1 MIIAKEKRKTNLAEY
16 ILYMWQV
23 EDLIRSFGFDIN
35 RIETEYISRFQVND
49 TFRADIKDWYQN
61 LLVMMEKEH
70 LQNSGH
76 LQLLKN
82 LVNDLNEFHLKLIET
97 ATDPVYSGLY
107 LQIQPLINEF
117 NSKTGNAVTSDV
129 ETCLNGLYSLMLIRL
144 KKIDINPSTLQSFQS
159 FGKLIGHLSARYL
172 QFEKGDFE
180 F

>member
-35 RIETEYISRFQVND
+35 KINNEYIACFQVEDTKRIE
-49 TFRADIKDWYQN
+49 IKDWYQN
-61 LLVMMEKEH
+61 LLVMMEKER
-70 LQNSGH
+70 LQSSGH

-97 ATDPVYSGLY
+97 GTDPVYSGLF
-107 LQIQPLINEF
+107 LQIQPIINEF
-117 NSKTGNAVTSDV
+117 NTKTGQETSSDV

-144 KKIDINPSTLQSFQS
+144 KKLEINPSTVQSFQS

-172 QFEKGDFE
+172 QFEKGEFE